1 MATQET
7 VPARKRQVE
16 QVDAVTIRFVG
27 DSGDGMQ
34 LTGSEFTKASALAG
48 NDLSTFPDFPAEI
61 RAPAGS
67 LAGVSGYQVHF
78 GGKTVHTPGDAPDV
92 LVAMNPAALKT
103 NLQDLRLGGMLI
115 VNSGAF
121 NEANLAKALYKTNP
135 LEDDALKKSYRVVA
149 VDMNKLAQH
158 ALAGSG
164 LSSKD
169 IARCNNYFA
178 LGMLY
183 FLYGRP
189 TEQQIESI
197 RAKFTKK
204 PQFAEPNIKVFQA
217 GHAFAETSEL
227 FVNTYNVP
235 AAKLKPGTYR
245 NVTGNQA
252 VALGFAAAAKLSG
265 RQVFLGSYPITPAT
279 EILQEMSHFKE
290 MNVVT
295 YQAEDEIA
303 GIGAAIGAAFGGAIA
318 CTSTSGPGLA
328 LKSEMIGL
336 AVILELPL
344 VVVNVQRGGPST
356 GMPTK
361 TEQAD
366 LLMALF
372 GRHGEA
378 PMPVLAAMS
387 PADCFHSTIE
397 AVRIATKWM
406 TPVLLLTDGY
416 LGFGSEPFRIPE
428 EGSLPPIPIKYQ
440 TTPNYEGGKFMPY
453 LRDAKLIRPWAVP
466 GTAGLEHRVG
476 GLEKDSLSGM
486 VSYDGMNHEKMVKTR
501 AQKVA
506 NVVEDV
512 PDIEVLGPA
521 KGEVLLLSWGG
532 TFGSVR
538 ASAEALQA
546 QGKSVAHAH
555 LRWLHPLPANT
566 GEVLRSYKKVL
577 VPEVNNGQLALY
589 VRAMFPG
596 VDPLQHNRINGKA
609 LKISELVAKV
619 NELLG

>member
-1 MATQET
+1 MSIQEAE
-7 VPARKRQVE
+7 PISKREVE
-16 QVDAVTIRFVG
+16 QVETVTIRFVG

-34 LTGSEFTKASALAG
+34 LTGSEFTKATALAG

-78 GGKTVHTPGDAPDV
+78 GGRTVYTPGDAPDV

-103 NLQDLRLGGMLI
+103 NIQDLRLGGMLI

-121 NEANLAKALYKTNP
+121 NEANLEKALYKRNP
-135 LEDDALKKSYRVVA
+135 LDDEALKKNYRVVP
-149 VDMNKLAQH
+149 VEMNKLTQH
-158 ALAGSG
+158 ALEGSG
-164 LSSKD
+164 LSSKEV
-169 IARCNNYFA
+169 ARCKNYFA

-189 TEQQIESI
+189 TEPQLQSI

-204 PQFAEPNIKVFQA
+204 PEFADANIKVFQA

-227 FVNTYNVP
+227 FVNTYRVP
-235 AAKLKPGTYR
+235 AAKLRPGLYR

-252 VALGFAAAAKLSG
+252 TALGLAAAAKLSG

-279 EILQEMSHFKE
+279 EILQECSHFKE
-290 MNVVT
+290 MNVMT

-303 GIGAAIGAAFGGAIA
+303 GIGSAIGASFGGAIG
-318 CTSTSGPGLA
+318 CTTTSGPGLA

-344 VVVNVQRGGPST
+344 VIVNVQRGGPST

-378 PMPVLAAMS
+378 PMPVLAAKS
-387 PADCFHSTIE
+387 PGDCFYSAME

-428 EGSLPPIPIKYQ
+428 EGELQPFAVKYQ

-466 GTAGLEHRVG
+466 GTPGLEHRVG

-512 PDIEVLGPA
+512 PDLEVFGPA
-521 KGEVLLLSWGG
+521 KGDVLLLSWGG

-538 ASAEALQA
+538 ASAEALQ
-546 QGKSVAHAH
+546 GKSVAHAH
-555 LRWLHPLPANT
+555 LRWLSPMPRNT
-566 GEVLRSYKKVL
+566 GEVLRSYKRIL

-609 LKISELVAKV
+609 LNISEIVAKV

>member
-1 MATQET
+1 MSTLET
-7 VPARKRQVE
+7 AARKRQVE
-16 QVDAVTIRFVG
+16 NVDTVTIRFVG

-34 LTGSEFTKASALAG
+34 LTGTEFTKASALAG
-48 NDLSTFPDFPAEI
+48 NDLATFPDFPAEI

-78 GGKTVHTPGDAPDV
+78 GGKTVYTPGDAPDV

-103 NLQDLRLGGMLI
+103 NLQDLRLGGMLV
-115 VNSGAF
+115 VNAGAF
-121 NEANLAKALYKTNP
+121 NAANLEKALYKKNP
-135 LEDDALKKSYRVVA
+135 LDDDALKKNYRVVA
-149 VDMNKLAQH
+149 VDMSKLTET

-169 IARCNNYFA
+169 IARCKNYFA
-178 LGMLY
+178 LGMMY

-189 TEQQIESI
+189 TEPQVASI
-197 RAKFTKK
+197 RAKFAKK
-204 PQFAEPNIKVFQA
+204 PQFADANIKVFGA

-227 FVNTYNVP
+227 FVNTYRVP
-235 AAKLKPGTYR
+235 AAKLKPGLYR

-252 VALGFAAAAKLSG
+252 TALGFATAAKLSG

-279 EILQEMSHFKE
+279 EILQESSHFKE

-303 GIGAAIGAAFGGAIA
+303 GIGSAIGASFGGAIG
-318 CTSTSGPGLA
+318 CTTTSGPGLA
-328 LKSEMIGL
+328 LKSEMLGL

-378 PMPVLAAMS
+378 PLPVLAAKS
-387 PADCFHSTIE
+387 PGDCFYAAIE
-397 AVRIATKWM
+397 AIRVATKWM
-406 TPVLLLTDGY
+406 TPVVLLTDGY

-428 EGSLPPIPIKYQ
+428 DGTLAPIVIDYQ
-440 TTPNYEGGKFMPY
+440 TKPNYEGGKFMPY

-466 GTAGLEHRVG
+466 GTPGLEHRVG

-501 AQKVA
+501 AQKIA

-521 KGEVLLLSWGG
+521 TGDVLLLSWGG

-538 ASAEALQA
+538 AAAEVLLA

-555 LRWLHPLPANT
+555 LRWLNPLPRNA
-566 GEVLRSYKKVL
+566 GQVLRSYKKVL
-577 VPEVNNGQLALY
+577 VPEVNDGQLALY
-589 VRAMFPG
+589 VRAKFPG